1 MAELSLCI
9 GTMAKTPY
17 YISGLGVNVYSIEE
31 LCYCLVDNAYIL
43 DSEFVNKKLCDFVE
57 NQLDLKDLGSKL
69 RQLVKEDKSLGEFVT
84 TILEE
89 TEYLSE
95 EEIKD
100 VKQILLDN
108 AMLGF
113 ARKRKARG
121 DNLLKTKKYTLAI
134 EEYQYVLQNIDKA
147 EETELYGAL
156 LHNIGTAYAHMF
168 LFEKAA
174 YYYKEAADLT
184 DNEESMIQYLM
195 ALRLTMRKDE
205 YNRLMLRY
213 GFEEE
218 FVKKIDDRMAES
230 RYIAEHSPYTQRMDE
245 LRNMKTDGK
254 ISEYYDAIDET
265 VNSWKQEY
273 RKNMTVRSV

>member
-1 MAELSLCI
+1 MCI
-9 GTMAKTPY
+9 GTLAKTPY

-43 DSEFVNKKLCDFVE
+43 DGEFVNKKLCDFIE
-57 NQLDLKDLGSKL
+57 NQLNLKELGCKL
-69 RQLVKEDKSLGEFVT
+69 RELVKENKSLGEFVT
-84 TILEE
+84 TIFEE

-95 EEIKD
+95 DEIKE

-134 EEYQYVLQNIDKA
+134 EEYQYLLQNIDKA

-195 ALRLTMRKDE
+195 ALRLTMRKED

-230 RYIAEHSPYTQRMDE
+230 RYIAEHSPYTQAMDDI
-245 LRNMKTDGK
+245 RQMKADGK
-254 ISEYYDAIDET
+254 ISEYYDAIDTT

-273 RKNMTVRSV
+273 RRNMTNRS